1 MNRLF
6 SLFRCFPQ
14 NNGFQNSISR
24 KRQTPALLLFLAT
37 AGFAAAQ
44 ETLTLPHAIEIAL
57 QNNYS
62 IRIVKNQQQA
72 AENNY
77 NRGNAGFLP
86 SVTAGAQTN
95 NNYNALFR
103 QQRKVPQTVINPVT
117 KDTSF
122 REVTQIN
129 EFNGRT
135 NNAYSANVT
144 LNWTVFDGFAMFA
157 NYDRLAE
164 IRAAGRENTKAA
176 IENTVADVTNA
187 YFAIIQQE
195 RRRIVFEDALKISEQ
210 RLKLARNRYEVGSG
224 SKQDY
229 LSAQV
234 DYNADQSALIG
245 QEQQIA
251 NAKIAVN
258 QLLAR
263 PAGTAIAAS
272 DTIIVNPNLN
282 LAGLQGSVEKQNT
295 NLLVAQRNRNV
306 AYLDTKIVRAQ
317 RLPQVNVFGAVTRG
331 YQNSRAFIVPNLT
344 NSAVVNY
351 GASVNINIFN
361 GGIQNRFV
369 QNARIAQE
377 TAGFQYED
385 LRNQVL
391 AGLESA
397 FVAYANNLKLIE
409 LERQNLAV
417 ARQNVVIALER
428 YKTGVS
434 TPLEVRDVQR
444 NAVAAES
451 RLIDATYN
459 AKASETELLRLSSQ
473 IVR

>member
-6 SLFRCFPQ
+6 SFRCPLK
-14 NNGFQNSISR
+14 NSIFP
-24 KRQTPALLLFLAT
+24 KGQTPALLLLFLVT
-37 AGFAAAQ
+37 AGCVVAQ

-103 QQRKVPQTVINPVT
+103 QQRQVTQAVIDPVT

-459 AKASETELLRLSSQ
+459 AKASEVELLRLSSQ